1 MKRRLVLFAVF
12 LALGIYLAAC
22 SQKACPA
29 YTQEN
34 TEKSDEAG

>member
-1 MKRRLVLFAVF
+1 MKRRTVLFAVIF
-12 LALGIYLAAC
+12 ALGILSTAC

-34 TEKSDEAG
+34 TDKSEEAG